1 MHTLKSQLIKMLKL
15 EGNMW
20 FSLDCMTSI
29 KSNLNY
35 DTEDW
40 IVASMV
46 FVQLTWQVFS
56 ISKFL
61 YSLIDFYLSFSFVYY
76 TASPPPISSL
86 PPPSSPPFLSL
97 SLLFFSFT
105 FNSIQPC
112 QMPFSIS
119 ECYVKDG
126 TFLSFSPR
134 NRWGRAGPGS
144 PEDSAHSQLNF
155 MVWTRLYSLEH
166 VRNMSGVM
174 LHPW

>member
-46 FVQLTWQVFS
+46 FFQLTRLVFS
-56 ISKFL
+56 IYKFL
-61 YSLIDFYLSFSFVYY
+61 LVWLISISLFLLFIIQLLLHQFLHFLLLLPLRFSLFLSYSFLSLSIQSNP
-76 TASPPPISSL
+76 AKCL
-86 PPPSSPPFLSL
+86 FLSL
-97 SLLFFSFT
+97 SLTWKMGHS
-105 FNSIQPC
+105 
-112 QMPFSIS
+112 
-119 ECYVKDG
+119 
-126 TFLSFSPR
+126 FLSLR
-134 NRWGRAGPGS
+134 ETDGAGPGS
-144 PEDSAHSQLNF
+144 PEDSAHPQLNF
-155 MVWTRLYSLEH
+155 MIWTRLYSLEH

-174 LHPW
+174 LHPR